1 MDKKVPYLD
10 YFKDTYVYTKEK
22 FIDSPE
28 IRKIYATAIEELND
42 EKVLIQ
48 KIVDVVSEDDDAP
61 IRLVKVQSL
70 LKESKQE
77 VTDIGNYLRTAWEST
92 SDKKVSLICLEIIC
106 QNMYG
111 NNLST
116 IRNTELDCNQD
127 LQNAAKYG
135 IKVDI
140 GAQAFNIILK
150 KVVFADESV
159 WEGNKEFRVD
169 LVTEEDKARIFYT
182 FYHAEPEENK

>member
-92 SDKKVSLICLEIIC
+92 SDKKVSLICL
-106 QNMYG
+106 
-111 NNLST
+111 
-116 IRNTELDCNQD
+116 
-127 LQNAAKYG
+127 
-135 IKVDI
+135 
-140 GAQAFNIILK
+140 
-150 KVVFADESV
+150 
-159 WEGNKEFRVD
+159 
-169 LVTEEDKARIFYT
+169 
-182 FYHAEPEENK
+182 